1 MSDLV
6 EKLVT
11 KRAKRRARKIEQKKK
26 KTPGDG
32 FQPRRELEGWV
43 RFLQQDV
50 WWLVSQVEVLQQCWM
65 VQSSERTS
73 SDNDT
78 TSQGDDVQWGAE
90 EMEAGEGTVEG
101 DDKFL
106 EQVPAYKPGWE
117 IVFHFG
123 DEELLAEETACD
135 GYGEIMQL
143 EECGYA
149 AISADGGKEWMSPL
163 DEEGPSDEDLGHE
176 YFMRRFRVGRH
187 LGDLQA
193 VTPLGVSIFRHEC
206 VSGEM
211 LGDYLM
217 AGDVVV
223 RRFRGRDQDQEC
235 EGVLGR
241 YDMARCLDCWRWQT
255 ELYTMFTEALRLEG
269 WGSEAYQVCKP
280 CIRRRKGTG
289 KGSLARRGEVLAG
302 RLQMF
307 RGMMAARQKT
317 EGAMGQD
324 SGGRWSDCFG
334 GDKDEIG
341 EMWLHDGVRL
351 F

>member
-1 MSDLV
+1 MGS
-6 EKLVT
+6 
-11 KRAKRRARKIEQKKK
+11 
-26 KTPGDG
+26 
-32 FQPRRELEGWV
+32 
-43 RFLQQDV
+43 
-50 WWLVSQVEVLQQCWM
+50 
-65 VQSSERTS
+65 
-73 SDNDT
+73 
-78 TSQGDDVQWGAE
+78 
-90 EMEAGEGTVEG
+90 
-101 DDKFL
+101 
-106 EQVPAYKPGWE
+106 
-117 IVFHFG
+117 
-123 DEELLAEETACD
+123 
-135 GYGEIMQL
+135 
-143 EECGYA
+143 
-149 AISADGGKEWMSPL
+149 
-163 DEEGPSDEDLGHE
+163 
-176 YFMRRFRVGRH
+176 
-187 LGDLQA
+187 LQA

-241 YDMARCLDCWRWQT
+241 YDMARCLDCWRWQA
-255 ELYTMFTEALRLEG
+255 ELYTMFNEALRLEG

-317 EGAMGQD
+317 GRVLDGN
-324 SGGRWSDCFG
+324 SSGRWSDCFG

-351 F
+351 Y